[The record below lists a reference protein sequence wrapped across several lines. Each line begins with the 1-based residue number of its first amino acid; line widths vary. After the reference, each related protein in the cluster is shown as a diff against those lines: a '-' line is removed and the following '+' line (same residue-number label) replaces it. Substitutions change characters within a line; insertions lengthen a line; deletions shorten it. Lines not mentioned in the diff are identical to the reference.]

1 MNQPKVSII
10 VPVYNVEKYLE
21 QCLDSILQQTL
32 RDIQIIIADD
42 GEHNKCREIID
53 RYERLDSRIISI
65 HQPVNGYG
73 ARINLCMKSARG
85 EYVGIVEPD
94 DFIDPDMYESLYTYA
109 TSLNADIV
117 KAPFYGY
124 YDAPEGMNSIRKDC
138 GFSEYVTSNTP
149 SNKLFSVQDYPIIM
163 SVHASLWSGIYR
175 RSYLEEK
182 NIQFIEARGAGYVD
196 VLFRLDTM
204 LNTNKIAWLNKP
216 FYNYRVTS
224 EESSTTKW
232 NNMTMLTRWKEAH
245 EKYCHGE
252 MYNNSVGP
260 QIFCDEH
267 CNTLH
272 RIYFSKFTVSE
283 YFQCWRNFSYI
294 KTDYMMK
301 APLLPEKERKDAVY
315 FKKHP
320 ILFILKR
327 KIIERMNTQQKDR
340 VKRILTKLKLLH
352 Q

>member
-1 MNQPKVSII
+1 
-10 VPVYNVEKYLE
+10 
-21 QCLDSILQQTL
+21 
-32 RDIQIIIADD
+32 
-42 GEHNKCREIID
+42 
-53 RYERLDSRIISI
+53 
-65 HQPVNGYG
+65 
-73 ARINLCMKSARG
+73 
-85 EYVGIVEPD
+85 
-94 DFIDPDMYESLYTYA
+94 
-109 TSLNADIV
+109 
-117 KAPFYGY
+117 
-124 YDAPEGMNSIRKDC
+124 
-138 GFSEYVTSNTP
+138 
-149 SNKLFSVQDYPIIM
+149 
-163 SVHASLWSGIYR
+163 
-175 RSYLEEK
+175 
-182 NIQFIEARGAGYVD
+182 VD

-216 FYNYRVTS
+216 FYNYRVSS